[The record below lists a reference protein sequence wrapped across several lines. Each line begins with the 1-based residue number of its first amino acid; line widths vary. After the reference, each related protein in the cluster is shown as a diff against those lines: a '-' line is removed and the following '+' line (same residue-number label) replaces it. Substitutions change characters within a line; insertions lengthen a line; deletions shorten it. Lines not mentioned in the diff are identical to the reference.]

1 MNIKTHFLYSV
12 EHHYD
17 IVVPLLSDNLTWF
30 NIIYIWNQGD
40 VWYVVCVYW
49 NKTEV
54 AYQNFKIQIVSV

>member
-1 MNIKTHFLYSV
+1 MNIKTHLLYSV
-12 EHHYD
+12 EHHHD
-17 IVVPLLSDNLTWF
+17 IVVPLLSGNLTWF

-54 AYQNFKIQIVSV
+54 AYQNFKFQIVSV